1 MFATKAKHPLDFLT
15 LEDYQDL
22 KSSGLTD
29 EQILTCGHFS
39 IEKPDGK
46 RLGLHHKGLVFRYL
60 DPVSGKP
67 YLTPQGKPF
76 HRMKPRDWEETWT
89 NPVESP
95 HKYLSPKEGGNKPY
109 WSPLLQHFNHLA
121 KKPKFD
127 LDITEGEKKADALAA
142 HGVFCVGL
150 AGVNGWLDKEKRLD
164 EIDIPPAQ
172 LIEDDEQALKE
183 IEDKLSQSRMI
194 PELKEAL
201 DWQYRRTNIV
211 FDSDVN
217 SKRQVKGAV
226 KDLAIALTELGAEPY
241 IVRLPNELDGSKNGV
256 DDFVVRHG
264 IEAYNFLKKVAKPAF
279 KKQKFHFPKEPTQYE
294 KFIMAWAV
302 MKDAWRYRPGV
313 GWYNWTGTHWVSR
326 TTAEFQESVTAFQDA
341 QGWEFPVGKDLMLYQ
356 LQSRMLV
363 RDDRWNPTHLLAFAN
378 GVLSVKDNTFTE
390 GHNHEDFLTVVLPY
404 DYDPTAQCPRWISFL
419 NEALGGDQDGINLLQ
434 AFIKWILLPKPRNK
448 KAEIEKCLD
457 LQGTKGTGKGT
468 FLDIL
473 VALVGA
479 ENIGA
484 IGSKTFE
491 SSTHLADLLDKK
503 LSLDSDAFGFLS
515 NVGLFNKVVS
525 NEPVS
530 IKRLYK
536 DPVTT
541 RLGTVIV
548 RAYNRFLEV
557 PDGSEGLDR
566 RIIAISFDN
575 QPKVV
580 DLELSEKLQKELP
593 GIFAWAWSVPTAEMK
608 RRITWAGSVES
619 VANASI
625 KRFEANNPEYSFL
638 KAVFPA
644 GNPQAKASD
653 LYHSYQLWCKD
664 DAGISPKKRRKF
676 SEALQAL
683 GCEHK
688 RTMDGYFYSI
698 PSMDEFDIVKFLGLS
713 KKILPSEKFEAQNVH
728 NVHVTPETIE
738 GSTVSSMNILSKGE
752 VENVH
757 NHENVHENTDIKWMP
772 APPFDIGE
780 TFEWW
785 GDQVR
790 VERVGT
796 ETLYCHLVNGTP
808 VQNTS
813 FIRVPIQEA
822 EKIKN
827 EHSQGGYEHSNVHAS
842 DRMFMPEMPA
852 NKEVQPSH
860 EHYEHS
866 QPLTSPGEQNL
877 NPSWTKTLFAAI
889 KEKPTVEY
897 PKFPSVGCKVGKQID
912 GQEKIGW
919 VGYIR
924 EVLDEDRVRVWWSAD
939 YNRNRN
945 GRVIRG
951 RDGKPEEKLTI
962 EPIANLYAI
971 STGGK
976 SNAEVSV
983 YSAQNLPRSGDQVVN
998 SAGRK
1003 GAVVKVSRSNPKYQI
1018 LWEGDIQARGHDLTE
1033 LETMEVRKIGEVS
1046 HANGAES

>member
-1 MFATKAKHPLDFLT
+1 MIAHDYSPLSILSA
-15 LEDYQDL
+15 EDYAEL
-22 KSSGLTD
+22 KSLGMTDAQLIQLGHYTQEDKKLAKKQLGINHRGL
-29 EQILTCGHFS
+29 I
-39 IEKPDGK
+39 
-46 RLGLHHKGLVFRYL
+46 FRYL
-60 DPVSGKP
+60 DPVTGLP
-67 YLTPQGKPF
+67 YLNSKGKPF
-76 HRMKPRDWEETWT
+76 HRMKPRDWSETWDDPT
-89 NPVESP
+89 ENPP
-95 HKYLSPKEGGNKPY
+95 KYLSPKDEGNKPY
-109 WSPLLQHFNHLA
+109 FSPLLQHFNRLA
-121 KKPKFD
+121 KKPNID
-127 LDITEGEKKADALAA
+127 LDITEGEKKADVLAA
-142 HGVFCVGL
+142 HGVFSVGL
-150 AGVNGWLDKEKRLD
+150 AGVYGWLDKNCRL
-164 EIDIPPAQ
+164 EEVDIPPAQ
-172 LIEDDEQALKE
+172 IIEDDEEAINSLD
-183 IEDKLSQSRMI
+183 DKLPQSRMI

-201 DWQYRRTNIV
+201 EWQYRRINIV
-211 FDSDVN
+211 FDSDSN
-217 SKRQVKGAV
+217 SKRQVRGAV
-226 KDLAIALTELGAEPY
+226 KDLAEALAELNAEPY
-241 IVRLPNELDGSKNGV
+241 IVRLPNEVDGSKNGV
-256 DDFVVRHG
+256 DDFIVRHG
-264 IEAYNFLKKVAKPAF
+264 LDAYNFLRKIAKLAF

-294 KFIMAWAV
+294 KIIMAWAV

-378 GVLSVKDNTFTE
+378 GVLSVRDNTFTE

-503 LSLDSDAFGFLS
+503 LSIDSDAFGFLS

-593 GIFAWAWSVPTAEMK
+593 GIFTWAWSVPISEMK

-619 VANASI
+619 VANASV

-676 SEALQAL
+676 SEALQSL

-728 NVHVTPETIE
+728 NVHTTPETIE
-738 GSTVSSMNILSKGE
+738 NSTVSSMNILSKRE

-757 NHENVHENTDIKWMP
+757 NHENVHEDTIEWMP
-772 APPFDIGE
+772 EPPFDVGE
-780 TFEWW
+780 VFEWW
-785 GDQVR
+785 GDRVR
-790 VERVGT
+790 VERIGR
-796 ETLYCHLVNGTP
+796 ETLYCHLANNTP
-808 VQNTS
+808 AQNTS
-813 FIRVPIQEA
+813 FIRVPIKEA

-827 EHSQGGYEHSNVHAS
+827 EHSQGGHEHSSVHTS
-842 DRMFMPEMPA
+842 DRMFMPETPVSQG
-852 NKEVQPSH
+852 VQSSH

-866 QPLTSPGEQNL
+866 QPQTSPGEQNSKS
-877 NPSWTKTLFAAI
+877 SWTKTLFAAI
-889 KEKPTVEY
+889 KEKPVIEL
-897 PKFPSVGCKVGKQID
+897 SVGCEVGKQVD
-912 GQEKIGW
+912 GQKKNGW
-919 VGYIR
+919 RGYIR
-924 EVLDEDRVRVWWSAD
+924 EVVDSDGDRVRVRVWWIGD
-939 YNRNRN
+939 YQLNQN
-945 GRVIRG
+945 GKPIK
-951 RDGKPEEKLTI
+951 DKNGKPEEKLTI
-962 EPIANLYAI
+962 EPIANLYPI
-971 STGGK
+971 TSK
-976 SNAEVSV
+976 
-983 YSAQNLPRSGDQVVN
+983 R
-998 SAGRK
+998 
-1003 GAVVKVSRSNPKYQI
+1003 
-1018 LWEGDIQARGHDLTE
+1018 EG
-1033 LETMEVRKIGEVS
+1033 
-1046 HANGAES
+1046 